1 MLEEPKK
8 ASHAERERGHAFLGQ
23 ADFRSAVYFT
33 ELTHTQRLIGKMTS
47 DSASRGG

>member
-33 ELTHTQRLIGKMTS
+33 ELTHTEINWQNGFRFSL
-47 DSASRGG
+47 